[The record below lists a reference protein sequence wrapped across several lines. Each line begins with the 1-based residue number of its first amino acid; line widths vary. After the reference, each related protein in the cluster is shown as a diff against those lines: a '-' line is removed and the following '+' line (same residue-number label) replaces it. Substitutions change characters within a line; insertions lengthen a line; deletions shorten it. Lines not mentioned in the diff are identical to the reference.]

1 MTQIKIFLILT
12 TIFGVIT
19 AQEVEIKTFKIKYIS
34 ASHIYLQGGEKDGL
48 AVGDELIVYSGSE
61 KIGRIK
67 IEFVSRYSASASVLE
82 KQRDFKIGDIAKLV
96 KEEKAAETAIS
107 SQKTDSLISERKM
120 PPYQRKRTAPRALK
134 TKIDGYVS
142 GQYYYFKDL
151 GARKLNFSQPT
162 MRLRLKIKNLWNR
175 HYNFELRFRSRYNL
189 RDKSFSANVP
199 KSEWQNRLY
208 EFTFDYNA
216 PGAFLTYKLG
226 RIISNAFSGV
236 GYIDGALANLKLT
249 NDFYFGLFAG
259 TQPDWRTS
267 NFQTEIQK
275 YGGYLKFER
284 GKFGSKKINVTLA
297 GVGEYHGGT
306 VSREF
311 MYFQVSYYHGRRW
324 NIYHNVEI
332 DVNRYWRK
340 ERAKESLSL
349 TGFYLNANY
358 RITSSI
364 SASLSYDNRKNYYTY
379 ELRTLADSLFDDA
392 FRHGLRANVYFKIF
406 KDYQIS
412 LNFGLREKSTDANF
426 SYSYGLNVTRRN
438 FFSKYNRMSFRFSGF
453 DNIFATGFSPN
464 ATFSRYLRGGHYLTF
479 SYGNYYYQ
487 IKNINDNKLNHWIRI
502 LGQIELP
509 ARFYIN
515 STYEYDWG
523 SDVKGHRLLFELG
536 YRF

>member
-1 MTQIKIFLILT
+1 M
-12 TIFGVIT
+12 
-19 AQEVEIKTFKIKYIS
+19 
-34 ASHIYLQGGEKDGL
+34 
-48 AVGDELIVYSGSE
+48 
-61 KIGRIK
+61 
-67 IEFVSRYSASASVLE
+67 
-82 KQRDFKIGDIAKLV
+82 
-96 KEEKAAETAIS
+96 
-107 SQKTDSLISERKM
+107 
-120 PPYQRKRTAPRALK
+120 
-134 TKIDGYVS
+134 
-142 GQYYYFKDL
+142 
-151 GARKLNFSQPT
+151 
-162 MRLRLKIKNLWNR
+162 
-175 HYNFELRFRSRYNL
+175 
-189 RDKSFSANVP
+189 
-199 KSEWQNRLY
+199 
-208 EFTFDYNA
+208 
-216 PGAFLTYKLG
+216 
-226 RIISNAFSGV
+226 
-236 GYIDGALANLKLT
+236 ANLKLT

-311 MYFQVSYYHGRRW
+311 LYFQVSYYHGRRW

-349 TGFYLNANY
+349 TGLYLNANY

-392 FRHGLRANVYFKIF
+392 FRHGLRANLYFKVF

-515 STYEYDWG
+515 STYEFDWG
-523 SDVKGHRLLFELG
+523 SDVKGHRVLFELG